1 MSTPVPPA
9 PDEQSTEPALKVG
22 AIMSVATAA
31 VGAAIVFGADK
42 EQAESLLA
50 LVAALAAAVPLIT
63 ALWARRKV
71 FSPKTVAELLKRER
85 R

>member
-22 AIMSVATAA
+22 AIMSVATA
-31 VGAAIVFGADK
+31 VIGAAVVFGADK

>member
-9 PDEQSTEPALKVG
+9 PDEQSSEPALKVG
-22 AIMSVATAA
+22 AIVSVATAA
-31 VGAAIVFGADK
+31 IGAAVVFGADK

-50 LVAALAAAVPLIT
+50 LVAALAAAVPLLT